1 MRRAAACAALLAAS
15 IPAGAAA
22 RPSEPH
28 RVAVLRALDKVTAR
42 VSTLEAPVDRET
54 RFGTLLVTPRACL
67 VAPPIEPP
75 ERAAFLEVREPRGGE
90 VREPGPGGGEPA
102 LLFSGWMFASS
113 PGLSALE
120 HPIYDLWL
128 LDCRE
133 PAGGGPAAGPTAGPS
148 TSPRAKP

>member
-1 MRRAAACAALLAAS
+1 MRPGAAPILSLALLAA
-15 IPAGAAA
+15 AGSALA

-28 RVAVLRALDKVTAR
+28 RVAVLRGLDKVTAR
-42 VSTLEAPVDRET
+42 VSTLEAPVDQPT
-54 RFGTLLVTPRACL
+54 RFGTLLVTPRTCL

-75 ERAAFLEVREPRGGE
+75 ERAAFLEVREAGAASASEGG
-90 VREPGPGGGEPA
+90 P

-120 HPIYDLWL
+120 HPIYDVWL

-133 PAGGGPAAGPTAGPS
+133 PIAGAGSQDGVPSPGGAAS
-148 TSPRAKP
+148 E